1 MNALF
6 ARLRDALVH
15 NLGLKLLALVI
26 AICVQVMVHRDSVM
40 TEDVPV
46 RLRLLGVPRGE
57 TFVGNVPEM
66 ASLRLRGR
74 RVALAE
80 LRALTNLEVSVDLSA
95 YRNGDR
101 LVLEPRHIET
111 QLPVRAIEV
120 ARIEPAAFD
129 VRLDRVVSR
138 TLPVEVA
145 VSGEAGPGFRV
156 NPRAATIEPAAVQ
169 VSGPATLIN
178 RLTAIRTTPIDL
190 AWAEKDIVAS
200 VKLAPPVDRLVSVR
214 PDEVKVTLRLE
225 EIEMARTLTGVPLL
239 MKGCPEDA
247 QCSVD
252 PPEIA
257 VRVEGSGPAVR
268 KLAARLPDGLAWV
281 DLAAAAGSAD
291 NQVRIQTQVVR
302 GVALTAM
309 PAVAKFAVVRK
320 AAAPSPP

>member
-1 MNALF
+1 MSALL
-6 ARLRDALVH
+6 ARVRDAIVH
-15 NLGLKLLALVI
+15 NLGLKLTALLI
-26 AICVQVMVHRDSVM
+26 AIGVQVMVHRDSVM
-40 TEDVPV
+40 TEDIAA

-57 TFVGNVPEM
+57 IFVGNLPEM

-80 LRALTNLEVSVDLSA
+80 LKSLTNLEIPVDLSA

-111 QLPVRAIEV
+111 QLPIRALEV

-129 VRLDRVVSR
+129 VRLDRVAVR

-145 VSGEAGPGFRV
+145 VSGEAGPGFRA
-156 NPRAATIEPAAVQ
+156 NPRAATIDPATVQ
-169 VSGPATLIN
+169 VSGPAAIVN
-178 RLTAIRTTPIDL
+178 RLSAIRTTAIDL
-190 AWAEKDIVAS
+190 AWAEKDIVAT

-225 EIEMARTLTGVPLL
+225 ETEMARTLTGVPLL

-268 KLAARLPDGLAWV
+268 KLAARLPEGMAWV
-281 DLAAAAGSAD
+281 DVAVAAASPD
-291 NQVRIQTQVVR
+291 NQVRIQTLVVR

-320 AAAPSPP
+320 AAAPVAP

>member
-1 MNALF
+1 VSGLL
-6 ARLRDALVH
+6 ARLRATIVH
-15 NLGLKLLALVI
+15 NLGFKLLALAI
-26 AICVQVMVHRDSVM
+26 AIGVQVMVHRDSVM
-40 TEDVPV
+40 TEDVPA

-57 TFVGNVPEM
+57 IFVGSLPDM
-66 ASLRLRGR
+66 ATLRLRGR

-80 LRALTNLEVSVDLSA
+80 LKALSNLEIPVDMSA

-111 QLPVRAIEV
+111 LLPVRAVEV

-129 VRLDRVVSR
+129 VRLDRVVVR

-145 VSGEAGPGFRV
+145 VSGEAGPGFRA
-156 NPRAATIEPAAVQ
+156 NPRAATVDPPTVQ
-169 VSGPATLIN
+169 VSGPAGLVN
-178 RLTAIRTTPIDL
+178 RLSAIRTAPIDL
-190 AWAEKDIVAS
+190 AWAEKDVSANAR
-200 VKLAPPVDRLVSVR
+200 LAPPADRLVSVR

-239 MKGCPEDA
+239 VKGCPEDA

-268 KLAARLPDGLAWV
+268 KLAARLPEGLAWV
-281 DLAAAAGSAD
+281 ELTSALASPDG
-291 NQVRIQTQVVR
+291 QVRVQTQLVR

-309 PAVAKFAVVRK
+309 PAVAKFAAVRK
-320 AAAPSPP
+320 AAAPESP